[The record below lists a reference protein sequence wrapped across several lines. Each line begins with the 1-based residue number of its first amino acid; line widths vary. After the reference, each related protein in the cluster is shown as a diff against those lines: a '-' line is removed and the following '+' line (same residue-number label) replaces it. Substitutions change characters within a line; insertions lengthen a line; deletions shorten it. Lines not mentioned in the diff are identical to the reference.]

1 MNKSEIQLIMEE
13 EMRMKEEVSQAN
25 LEAFKVLS
33 SISSFLTNCSISI
46 SSKSSF
52 KSHFNDS
59 RINSLK
65 MLTSDVTSVMPLLI
79 ATCYP
84 MISYL

>member
-33 SISSFLTNCSISI
+33 SISSFLTNCPISI
-46 SSKSSF
+46 SWLKLEGASLSKISSLPF
-52 KSHFNDS
+52 TK
-59 RINSLK
+59 
-65 MLTSDVTSVMPLLI
+65 DVFS
-79 ATCYP
+79 CG
-84 MISYL
+84 